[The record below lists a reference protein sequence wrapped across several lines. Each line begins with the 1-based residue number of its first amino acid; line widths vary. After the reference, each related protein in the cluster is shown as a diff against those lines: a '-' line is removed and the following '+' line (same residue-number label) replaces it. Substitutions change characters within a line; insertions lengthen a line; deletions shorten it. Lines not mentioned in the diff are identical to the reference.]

1 MCDVK
6 RINAP
11 HAAKHAARAMAQW
24 LSVASVVWV
33 WPVHAEWQPLSQT
46 PQAQHFYDDAVQVQG
61 QQISVWRITDFTQP
75 LTNLEGKEV
84 LSEKTFATIDCSSEK
99 IAYSQVSRFAEL
111 RAKGEVRNHYETPL
125 RFTRVAPDSADALL
139 VKKVCPSK

>member
-1 MCDVK
+1 MREV
-6 RINAP
+6 NASVAQ
-11 HAAKHAARAMAQW
+11 AAGKQAAMGLAKW
-24 LSVASVVWV
+24 LSFASLAFVLSA
-33 WPVHAEWQPLSQT
+33 HAEWQQLFQT
-46 PQAQHFYDDAVQVQG
+46 PQAQHFYDDAVQTQG
-61 QQISVWRITDFTQP
+61 QQISVWRITDFTLP

-99 IAYSQVSRFAEL
+99 IAYSQVTRFSEL

-139 VKKVCPSK
+139 IKKMCHNK